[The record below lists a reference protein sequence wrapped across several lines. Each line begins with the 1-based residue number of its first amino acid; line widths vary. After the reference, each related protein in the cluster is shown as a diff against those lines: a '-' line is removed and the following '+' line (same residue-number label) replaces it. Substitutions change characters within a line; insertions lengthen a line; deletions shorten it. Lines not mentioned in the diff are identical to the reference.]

1 MIAPAPNSDNSLLVH
16 GYLDGELDPAH
27 ALELERAIA
36 ADPALA
42 AERDSTQALSSLIR
56 DRLAGERAP
65 AGLRSRIESTVG
77 LRRAP
82 PRPSWGMLA
91 AASVLVAVM
100 ASGTTWLT
108 TTWLTLR
115 PPQTEVAEMI
125 VTDHLRALMAPQPT
139 DVSSTDRHTVKPWF
153 NGRVPQAPKVVDL
166 TREGFPLIG
175 GRVDVIGRVPVPT
188 LVYRHNQHLISL
200 TAIPATSVNAPA
212 RQTIAGFNVLDWSDN
227 GVRYWAVS
235 DIAAADL
242 DNFAKAFR
250 AADPE

>member
-1 MIAPAPNSDNSLLVH
+1 MTAPEPNSDNGLLVH

-27 ALELERAIA
+27 ALELERALA

-42 AERDSTQALSSLIR
+42 AERDSTAALRNLIH
-56 DRLAGERAP
+56 DRFAAERAP
-65 AGLRSRIESTVG
+65 AGLRSRIESAVG
-77 LRRAP
+77 LRREQS
-82 PRPSWGMLA
+82 RPTWGMLA

-100 ASGTTWLT
+100 ASS

-115 PPQTEVAEMI
+115 PPQIDVAEM
-125 VTDHLRALMAPQPT
+125 VVADHLRSLMAPQPT

-166 TREGFPLIG
+166 TPEGFPLIG
-175 GRVDVIGRVPVPT
+175 GRVDVVGRAAVPT

-200 TAIPATSVNAPA
+200 TAVPETSASAPA
-212 RQTIAGFNVLDWSDN
+212 RRTIAGFNVLEWSDS

-235 DIAAADL
+235 DVGMSDL
-242 DNFAKAFR
+242 DSFAKAFR
-250 AADPE
+250 EAAPE

>member
-1 MIAPAPNSDNSLLVH
+1 MIAPAPRSDNSLLVH

-27 ALELERAIA
+27 ALELEQAIA
-36 ADPALA
+36 TDPALA
-42 AERDSTQALSSLIR
+42 AERDSTQALSHLIR
-56 DRLAGERAP
+56 DRLAGERAS
-65 AGLRSRIESTVG
+65 AGLRTRIESTIG

-100 ASGTTWLT
+100 SSG

-115 PPQTEVAEMI
+115 PPPQTDVAEMI
-125 VTDHLRALMAPQPT
+125 VADHLRALMAPQPS

-153 NGRVPQAPKVVDL
+153 NGRVQQAPKVVDL

-175 GRVDVIGRVPVPT
+175 GRVDVVGRVPVPT
-188 LVYRHNQHLISL
+188 LVYRHRQHLISL
-200 TAIPATSVNAPA
+200 TAVPDTGVNAPA
-212 RQTIAGFNVLDWSDN
+212 RRTVAGFNVLEWSDN

-235 DIAAADL
+235 DLGASDL
-242 DNFAKAFR
+242 DSFAKAFR

>member
-42 AERDSTQALSSLIR
+42 AERDSAKALRDLIN
-56 DRLAGERAP
+56 DRLAAERAP
-65 AGLRSRIESTVG
+65 LGLRSRIESAVG
-77 LRRAP
+77 LRRAR

-100 ASGTTWLT
+100 ASGTTWLSM
-108 TTWLTLR
+108 R
-115 PPQTEVAEMI
+115 PLQTETAEM
-125 VTDHLRALMAPQPT
+125 VVADHLRALMAPQPT
-139 DVSSTDRHTVKPWF
+139 DVSSSDRHTVKPWF

-166 TREGFPLIG
+166 TREGFSLIG
-175 GRVDVIGRVPVPT
+175 GRVDVIGRVPVPA

-200 TAIPATSVNAPA
+200 SAIPAASVNSPG
-212 RQTIAGFNVLDWSDN
+212 RLTIAGFNVLEWSDN
-227 GVRYWAVS
+227 AVRYWVVS
-235 DIAAADL
+235 DLGASDL
-242 DNFAKAFR
+242 DSFAKAFR

>member
-1 MIAPAPNSDNSLLVH
+1 MASSIRRTRLRSSA
-16 GYLDGELDPAH
+16 
-27 ALELERAIA
+27 RIA

-42 AERDSTQALSSLIR
+42 AERDRTQALRDLIR
-56 DRLAGERAP
+56 RSAARTSEHLRGSGAGSNP
-65 AGLRSRIESTVG
+65 RSGCGARGAQPT
-77 LRRAP
+77 
-82 PRPSWGMLA
+82 WGMLA

-108 TTWLTLR
+108 VR
-115 PPQTEVAEMI
+115 PLQTETAEM
-125 VTDHLRALMAPQPT
+125 VVADHLRALMAPQPT

-212 RQTIAGFNVLDWSDN
+212 RRTIAGYNVLEWSDN

-235 DIAAADL
+235 DLGAADL
-242 DNFAKAFR
+242 DSFAKAFR

>member
-1 MIAPAPNSDNSLLVH
+1 MIAPPPRSDNSLLVH

-27 ALELERAIA
+27 ALELEHAIT
-36 ADPALA
+36 ADAALA
-42 AERDSTQALSSLIR
+42 AERDSTQALRDLIR
-56 DRLAGERAP
+56 DRLARERAP
-65 AGLRSRIESTVG
+65 AGLRSRIESAVG
-77 LRRAP
+77 LRRTR
-82 PRPSWGMLA
+82 PRPSWSMLA

-108 TTWLTLR
+108 MQPL
-115 PPQTEVAEMI
+115 QTETAEM
-125 VTDHLRALMAPQPT
+125 VVADHLRALMAPQPT

-175 GRVDVIGRVPVPT
+175 GRVDVIGHVPVPT

-212 RQTIAGFNVLDWSDN
+212 RRTIAGFNALAWSDN
-227 GVRYWAVS
+227 AVRYWAVS
-235 DIAAADL
+235 DLGASDL
-242 DNFAKAFR
+242 DSFAKAFR

>member
-16 GYLDGELDPAH
+16 GHLDGELDPAH
-27 ALELERAIA
+27 ALEVEHAIA

-42 AERDSTQALSSLIR
+42 AERDSTQALRVLIH
-56 DRLAGERAP
+56 DRLAHERAP
-65 AGLRSRIESTVG
+65 SGLRSRIEAAVG
-77 LRRAP
+77 LRRA
-82 PRPSWGMLA
+82 RPQPTWGMLA

-108 TTWLTLR
+108 VR
-115 PPQTEVAEMI
+115 PLQTETAEM
-125 VTDHLRALMAPQPT
+125 VVADHLRALMAPQPT

-153 NGRVPQAPKVVDL
+153 NGRVTQAPKVVDL

-212 RQTIAGFNVLDWSDN
+212 RRAVAGFNVLEWSDN
-227 GVRYWAVS
+227 DVRYWAVS
-235 DIAAADL
+235 DLGTADL
-242 DNFAKAFR
+242 DSFAKAFR
-250 AADPE
+250 EADPE